1 MISFYRI
8 PELCCPRKWTR
19 AIQMI
24 DESHP
29 QPKGYKN
36 YLNVWEWQV
45 GGNNGRV
52 NYWGWSPASLCPEVS
67 VSQDEKIR
75 PLVVSGLGPQVCSR

>member
-1 MISFYRI
+1 
-8 PELCCPRKWTR
+8 
-19 AIQMI
+19 MI

-36 YLNVWEWQV
+36 YLDVVWEWQV

-52 NYWGWSPASLCPEVS
+52 NHWGWSPASLCPEVS

-75 PLVVSGLGPQVCSR
+75 PLAVSGLGPQVCSR